1 MAVMRRKP
9 LRLLV
14 AIDFSPDSR
23 KALRA
28 ARELVAR
35 TGGSLTLL
43 HVRPHSDIR
52 AAVVEERGDLLTGGP
67 GALSGGIAGHYS
79 DRFDRFAGRKRGESR
94 KLRRGKPA
102 IELRR
107 EARRGYDLL
116 VMGSRGRGRV
126 ASTLLGSTVQEIL
139 TAPPCPVLVVGR

>member
-1 MAVMRRKP
+1 MGRNR

-14 AIDFSPDSR
+14 GIDFSPESR

-28 ARELVAR
+28 ARELAAR

-43 HVRPHSDIR
+43 HVRPQSDVR
-52 AAVVEERGDLLTGGP
+52 AAVVEERGDLLEGKP
-67 GALSGGIAGHYS
+67 GALAERISEHYS
-79 DRFDRFAGRKRGESR
+79 ARFDRFAGRDRHEPR
-94 KLRRGKPA
+94 MLRRGRPA
-102 IELRR
+102 VELRR

-139 TAPPCPVLVVGR
+139 AAPPGPVLVVGR